1 MNIPGNPLD
10 RQKPPEGP
18 FPDAVERK
26 AQGLPGFQDPLATPP
41 GDPAADSVEQRIR
54 NPHAPLYPLD
64 TPPVDPLL
72 VTSED
77 GIEHP
82 AQVPPEPGPMAADAQ
97 AQMMDLLER
106 NVEGAPT
113 QPPMTEDADADRQAE
128 LLDLLE
134 RSIEDE
140 PPLSS
145 EAGGSEGCSS
155 PAGEEAFAEESM
167 APPPPGEVHFVS
179 QDCEPPDVNKGVAG
193 EATRYSHRQPPAFVT
208 RKIGRPRGAS
218 ARGLRR
224 RTSSRP
230 RKPERIHS
238 ATPYCPETRE
248 IVDIRECATCGKFR
262 HWPDGTDEEPRT
274 CWHLWRKT
282 AQPPEDIEEEE
293 PD

>member
-1 MNIPGNPLD
+1 
-10 RQKPPEGP
+10 
-18 FPDAVERK
+18 
-26 AQGLPGFQDPLATPP
+26 
-41 GDPAADSVEQRIR
+41 
-54 NPHAPLYPLD
+54 
-64 TPPVDPLL
+64 
-72 VTSED
+72 
-77 GIEHP
+77 
-82 AQVPPEPGPMAADAQ
+82 MAADAQ